1 MDSTEVSLP
10 TGSQKLQGVP
20 LWKVIESSESEANP
34 VTISVLTDQDST
46 TYDWQAINGDDSLR
60 IFTVISDEGFQ
71 YALGTM
77 SGEVQLYPLTR
88 IEVE

>member
-1 MDSTEVSLP
+1 MDSTQVALP

-20 LWKVIESSESEANP
+20 LWKVIDSIESDPNFA
-34 VTISVLTDQDST
+34 TIKAFTDQDSRS
-46 TYDWQAINGDDSLR
+46 YDWTAIQTDDSLR
-60 IFTVISDEGFQ
+60 IFTVISEAGFQ

-77 SGEVQLYPLTR
+77 SGEVHLFPVIR